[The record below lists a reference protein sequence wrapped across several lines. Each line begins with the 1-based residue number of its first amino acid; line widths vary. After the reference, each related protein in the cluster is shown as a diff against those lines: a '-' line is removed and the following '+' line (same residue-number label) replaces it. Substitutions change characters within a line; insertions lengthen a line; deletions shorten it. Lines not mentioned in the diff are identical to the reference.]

1 MMKWILVLVLLVAA
15 WLYGWRF
22 YPQAI
27 LDYPPFK
34 TKGPSFKKPILTH
47 DPKNNV
53 LAKWH
58 PADFLDRFSGER
70 EHKMQEQARQ
80 QK

>member
-1 MMKWILVLVLLVAA
+1 MMKWIMLLVLLVAA

-22 YPQAI
+22 YPQVI
-27 LDYPPFK
+27 FDYPPFK
-34 TKGPSFKKPILTH
+34 TKGASVKRHFFTH
-47 DPKNNV
+47 EAKNNM

-58 PADFLDRFSGER
+58 PGDFLDQFNGER
-70 EHKMQEQARQ
+70 DHRMQEQARQ